1 MKRVET
7 VNIKDVNGKDL
18 ELEVYVDVYSMIHF
32 EQEYQ
37 KLTGKESSFLV
48 ELQKVEKTQ
57 SMTSIILLLGSAI
70 HLVGKDRPVG
80 VKFLNEKVDVLE
92 NIGVLMEAL
101 GEGMSSNKVSD
112 GKKGK

>member
-70 HLVGKDRPVG
+70 HLVGKDKPVG
-80 VKFLNEKVDVLE
+80 VKLLNERIDVLE
-92 NIGVLMEAL
+92 NISVLMEAL
-101 GEGMSSNKVSD
+101 GNSMASNKIKSD
-112 GKKGK
+112 NKGK